1 MEETA
6 ISEIKRGVHLRE
18 WTEQIKSQQES
29 GMTVRAY
36 CEANGI
42 NTKTYYYH
50 LRKVREQY
58 AESAPAIVPVT
69 MPKTGSG
76 ISIEKNGLHISLS
89 SDIPSETLLAII
101 HELC

>member
-6 ISEIKRGVHLRE
+6 ISEIKRGVQLRE

-42 NTKTYYYH
+42 NSKTYYYH

-89 SDIPSETLLAII
+89 SDVPSETLLAII